1 MSSLGVVGVAG
12 DLFKDL
18 LYEVKELL
26 GVDVVLEGNALVI
39 LEDLRVDITGLFIFS
54 TLAVTDHFE
63 MLACLFILLDFDSL
77 RFSLFNLSIWH

>member
-1 MSSLGVVGVAG
+1 MSSLGVVGIAG

-39 LEDLRVDITGLFIFS
+39 LEDFRVDITRLLIFS

-63 MLACLFILLDFDSL
+63 MLACLFILLDLDPL